1 MQEKKVVDIF
11 SPQKEEKAF
20 VFKKKPEAIIKKE
33 KAPRPAIK
41 GIVWVFGGGALI
53 LVLTFLFLNLA
64 TAKIQVWPETEPLSL
79 KTKVTVDKT
88 ASLADFKAALIP
100 GQVFEKT
107 KTITEKFP
115 ATGTVLKETKAQ
127 GTLRVYNEYST
138 SPQVLVA
145 TTRFVSANGRLFRT
159 PTRVTVPGGSYQG
172 GKLVPGETD
181 IEVVADQPGEDY
193 NIGPSTFSIPG
204 FAGTEKYTKF
214 YAKSFD
220 SMAGGQ
226 VQEATQVTK
235 EDLGKAES
243 SLDKRA
249 KTESEEALITALE
262 AEKEINYIKKALL
275 TQVVETLSL
284 ARAGDKVESFNF
296 QIKAKSEVL
305 IFQKEDLEDFVKDF
319 IVSQIGEGLNLYAPS
334 LKIEY
339 DAETVNLET
348 GKVILSLDIS
358 AKTYSDLDL
367 VSLKNNL
374 RGKSLLET
382 KIFLENQPAITKTKI
397 EFWPF
402 WVRKVPQDIDK
413 IELQLRVD

>member
-1 MQEKKVVDIF
+1 
-11 SPQKEEKAF
+11 
-20 VFKKKPEAIIKKE
+20 
-33 KAPRPAIK
+33 
-41 GIVWVFGGGALI
+41 
-53 LVLTFLFLNLA
+53 
-64 TAKIQVWPETEPLSL
+64 
-79 KTKVTVDKT
+79 
-88 ASLADFKAALIP
+88 
-100 GQVFEKT
+100 
-107 KTITEKFP
+107 
-115 ATGTVLKETKAQ
+115 
-127 GTLRVYNEYST
+127 
-138 SPQVLVA
+138 
-145 TTRFVSANGRLFRT
+145 
-159 PTRVTVPGGSYQG
+159 
-172 GKLVPGETD
+172 
-181 IEVVADQPGEDY
+181 
-193 NIGPSTFSIPG
+193 
-204 FAGTEKYTKF
+204 
-214 YAKSFD
+214 
-220 SMAGGQ
+220 MAGGQ

-262 AEKEINYIKKALL
+262 AEKEINYIKKTLL